1 MLYQDITV
9 VIASFYSSEKMFR
22 CIESIDHNIKIIIIE
37 NSNDYILKDQII
49 SKFNNVEVILSEQN
63 LGYGCANNLGLS
75 KVKTNYALIINPDV
89 VLKEGAIKNFFLTI
103 KKIPNFGIIAP
114 VSKNEKY
121 QNFNLDLDNDLKEVE
136 NVKGFAMFFNMKNF
150 KDLEFFDS
158 NFFLYFEE
166 IDLCKRLRSKNI
178 KIYIDPSIKVDHLGG
193 SSHNQIINIQME
205 LSRNWHWMWSTF
217 YFYKKHYGYTSALFK
232 ILPKLFSS
240 IIKFI
245 FYLIIFNRLKKNIYK
260 YRLLGIINSMLL
272 KKSSYRPNIQ
282 GS

>member
-121 QNFNLDLDNDLKEVE
+121 QNFNLGLDNDLKEVE

-217 YFYKKHYGYTSALFK
+217 YFYKKHYGYTSAFFK
-232 ILPKLFSS
+232 IFPKLFSS

>member
-9 VIASFYSSEKMFR
+9 VIASFYSSEKIFR

-178 KIYIDPSIKVDHLGG
+178 KIYIDPSIKVDNLGG

>member
-9 VIASFYSSEKMFR
+9 VIASFYSSEKIFR